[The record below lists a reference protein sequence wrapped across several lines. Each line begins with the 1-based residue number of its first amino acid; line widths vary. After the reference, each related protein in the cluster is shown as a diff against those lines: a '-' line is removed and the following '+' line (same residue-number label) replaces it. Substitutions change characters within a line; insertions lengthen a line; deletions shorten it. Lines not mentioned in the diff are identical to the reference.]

1 MPYFFILPAFGIAVL
16 LLAGFAIACRV
27 VPSLGPL
34 FPFAW
39 RILLWSTVGFAVA
52 NGAVL
57 LLFLVPAFAPE
68 GAPGDPGA
76 REALRIGLAA
86 GLLLGPF
93 IASALGFMAGSTFGV
108 FLALRSMRSDSGGR
122 RDNGGRA

>member
-1 MPYFFILPAFGIAVL
+1 MAYFFILPAFGVAVL
-16 LLAGFAIACRV
+16 LLGGFAIACRV
-27 VPSLGPL
+27 APSLNPL

-57 LLFLVPAFAPE
+57 LLFLVPAFAPAA
-68 GAPGDPGA
+68 APGDPGA
-76 REALRIGLAA
+76 REALKIGLAA
-86 GLLLGPF
+86 GLLVGPF

-108 FLALRSMRSDSGGR
+108 FLALRSLRSASGGR
-122 RDNGGRA
+122 RDDRGRA